1 MLAKRIIC
9 CLDVDRGR
17 VVKGIRFADL
27 RDAGDPVELAARYNR
42 EGADELTFL
51 DISASH
57 EGRQTM
63 LEVAARTA
71 EEVFIPFTVGGGIR
85 TVEDFRNVL
94 KTGADKVAVTT
105 AAIQNPDLIREA
117 AERFGSQCVV
127 LSMDVKRIGAEE
139 PASRKPRAGSR
150 LLDSSTPR
158 ISPPRWE
165 CYTHGGRTP
174 TGVDALDWA
183 KRAEELGAGEF
194 LLNSIDADGTMAGYD
209 VELCRTIADAVS
221 VPVIASGGAGTP
233 EHIHAALTEGRA
245 EAALVASI
253 THFSMHAIA
262 AIKSYLRQRGV
273 PVRPTPFMA

>member
-1 MLAKRIIC
+1 MLAKRIIT

-17 VVKGIRFADL
+17 VVKGVKFADL

-51 DISASH
+51 DITASH

-85 TVEDFRNVL
+85 SVEDFRNVL

-105 AAIQNPDLIREA
+105 AAIQHPDLIREA

-127 LSMDVKRIGAEE
+127 LSMDVKRVV
-139 PASRKPRAGSR
+139 
-150 LLDSSTPR
+150 STPVP
-158 ISPPRWE
+158 SPKPLVPVRWE
-165 CYTHGGRTP
+165 CYINGGRTP
-174 TGVDALDWA
+174 TGVDALEWA

-233 EHIHAALTEGRA
+233 EHIHAALTGGRA
-245 EAALVASI
+245 EAALIASI
-253 THFSMHAIA
+253 THFSMHAISE
-262 AIKSYLRQRGV
+262 IKSYLKQRGV
-273 PVRPTPFMA
+273 PVRPTPFMS

>member
-42 EGADELTFL
+42 EGADEITFL

-57 EGRQTM
+57 EGRRTM

-85 TVEDFRNVL
+85 TVEDFRDVL

-105 AAIQNPDLIREA
+105 AAIENPDLIREA

-127 LSMDVKRIGAEE
+127 LSMDVKRVVASPGPSPQS
-139 PASRKPRAGSR
+139 PAP
-150 LLDSSTPR
+150 
-158 ISPPRWE
+158 IRWE
-165 CYTHGGRTP
+165 CYINGGRTP
-174 TGVDALDWA
+174 TGVDALEWA

-194 LLNSIDADGTMAGYD
+194 LLNSIDADGTMSGYD
-209 VELCRTIADAVS
+209 VQLCRTIADAVGA
-221 VPVIASGGAGTP
+221 PVIASGGAGTP
-233 EHIHAALTEGRA
+233 EHIYAALTEGRA
-245 EAALVASI
+245 EAALIASI
-253 THFSMHAIA
+253 THFSRHAIA
-262 AIKSYLRQRGV
+262 EIKHHLRQRGV
-273 PVRPTPFMA
+273 AVRPTAYV